1 MEFVS
6 LTNWACGDG
15 WERVGAE
22 FGCVL
27 SGKVGR
33 RWVNFGWS
41 VFIKNK
47 RVVVSQR
54 LCKKIIYFV

>member
-33 RWVNFGWS
+33 GWVNFEWS
-41 VFIKNK
+41 VTYSEKEQVKENVRSF
-47 RVVVSQR
+47 
-54 LCKKIIYFV
+54 